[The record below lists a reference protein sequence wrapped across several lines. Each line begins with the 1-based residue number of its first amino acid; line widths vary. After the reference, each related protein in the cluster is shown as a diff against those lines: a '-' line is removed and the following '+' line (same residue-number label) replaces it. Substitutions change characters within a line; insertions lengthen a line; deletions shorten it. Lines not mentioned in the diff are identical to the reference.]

1 MDATRTIEV
10 LVSGMDYA
18 CCGVPFAVGDDI
30 GFSLTGLP
38 ADPAR
43 PDAPQFADERHNV
56 SDLPL
61 VDVRGRVE
69 RIVAVH
75 SRLVPVPGAHH
86 RTSDPGDTVEREVDA
101 VPVDDLPEG
110 YSGADYRVR
119 LRIPATAA
127 LPERPERRV
136 DSPVAEEATPA
147 SSAPPPLT
155 AVIDEV
161 EARYADSVEILRGR
175 GDASATIAP
184 RRPGAVTVRW
194 NAHCDTISVELERA
208 VWRLSWDAAGVETV
222 RDLVDAAEHG
232 RFAERLE
239 GGRLVARATLRDG
252 RTLSTSSDVTPTP
265 QFGFS
270 MMTVSAHDRLTRA
283 RSAEPYPP
291 WMGATSAVDFS

>member
-10 LVSGMDYA
+10 LVSGMDYG
-18 CCGVPFAVGDDI
+18 CCGVPFALGDDI

-43 PDAPQFADERHNV
+43 PEAPAFADERHNA

-75 SRLVPVPGAHH
+75 ARIVLVPGAHY

-101 VPVDDLPEG
+101 VPIDDRPEG
-110 YSGADYRVR
+110 YAGADYRVR

-127 LPERPERRV
+127 LPARPKRPAG
-136 DSPVAEEATPA
+136 SPEGEAP
-147 SSAPPPLT
+147 SPGQRLPLT
-155 AVIDEV
+155 ALIDEV
-161 EARYADSVEILRGR
+161 EGRYGDAVEILRGR
-175 GDASATIAP
+175 GDASATLAP

-194 NAHCDTISVELERA
+194 NVRGDAIVVELECA
-208 VWRLSWDAAGVETV
+208 VWRLPGDAGGMETL
-222 RDLVDAAEHG
+222 RALVDAAAHG
-232 RFAERLE
+232 RFTERLD
-239 GGRLVARATLRDG
+239 GMRLIARATLRDG
-252 RTLSTSSDVTPTP
+252 RALSTSAPATPTP

-270 MMTVSAHDRLTRA
+270 LMSVPAYERVSRA
-283 RSAEPYPP
+283 RSGEPYPP
-291 WMGATSAVDFS
+291 WVDEDAASPA